1 MNISNISKTENMH
14 LILYLRAIGKI
25 RKVVTNNKNYNS
37 LQLNQNVQSN
47 SVIYN
52 GIQISTLV

>member
-1 MNISNISKTENMH
+1 MNISNISKIENMH
-14 LILYLRAIGKI
+14 LILYLCAIGKI

-52 GIQISTLV
+52 GIQISKLV